1 MSKQESIQSERPT
14 DTDGINIGG
23 RPELFVDH
31 YLIDQMY
38 GTQLKLHA
46 PVKKEI
52 AIAFDQPWEG
62 PGSSAYNSVFFDGE
76 KYRLYYR
83 ACAQKTAKEKGDLST
98 AQYTCLA
105 LSDDGIHWEKPELGL
120 VEFEGSTKN
129 NILLSG
135 IMSHNFSPFLD
146 TNPACAPEARYKA
159 VAGHISTGLVA
170 YQSADG
176 IHWSKMQEE
185 PIIRDGALDSQNL
198 CFYDPNIDG
207 YQCYSRYFARQ
218 IDWES
223 EPQDGEFREV
233 SVPDTLDDLGV
244 GIRAIQNT
252 CSKDFLHWQ
261 PLRANCYQHHIPL
274 EHFYTNATFLCPGA
288 EQLYISMPMRFM
300 YDRHKVASCPFPG
313 VSDGVFMTSRDGVRF
328 DRTFLEGWLRPE
340 LDERCWTQRNYITAW
355 GMLETSAEEFSIF
368 VNEHYEW
375 DDACLRRYAIRR
387 HGFASVHAPYAGG
400 SFVTK
405 LFRFTGNQL
414 TLNYATSAAGGIR
427 VGIIGDGTGWPASDF
442 AVEDCDLIYG
452 NELNR
457 VVSWRGNSNLSRFEG
472 KMIRLKF
479 EMKDAD
485 LFALQFAQA

>member
-135 IMSHNFSPFLD
+135 IMSHNFSRFWIQTLPARLKHGIKRLPVISLPVLSLISLPMEF
-146 TNPACAPEARYKA
+146 TGAKCRKNPSSVTVRSTRRISASMTRISMDISATRDILPARSIGNPSRRMVNSAKSVCPIRSTISVLGSAQSRIPAPR
-159 VAGHISTGLVA
+159 IFCTG
-170 YQSADG
+170 S
-176 IHWSKMQEE
+176 
-185 PIIRDGALDSQNL
+185 
-198 CFYDPNIDG
+198 
-207 YQCYSRYFARQ
+207 
-218 IDWES
+218 
-223 EPQDGEFREV
+223 
-233 SVPDTLDDLGV
+233 
-244 GIRAIQNT
+244 
-252 CSKDFLHWQ
+252 

-355 GMLETSAEEFSIF
+355 G
-368 VNEHYEW
+368 
-375 DDACLRRYAIRR
+375 
-387 HGFASVHAPYAGG
+387 HA
-400 SFVTK
+400 
-405 LFRFTGNQL
+405 GNVCR
-414 TLNYATSAAGGIR
+414 GILYL
-427 VGIIGDGTGWPASDF
+427 
-442 AVEDCDLIYG
+442 C
-452 NELNR
+452 
-457 VVSWRGNSNLSRFEG
+457 
-472 KMIRLKF
+472 
-479 EMKDAD
+479 
-485 LFALQFAQA
+485 Q